1 MGALGGCYST
11 AAERD
16 TVPSFRRY
24 RGSRSAE
31 CRVPIATCGELLTWR
46 GSRAIFGMRGITW
59 PKKHARMGTSYTF
72 SGFFLTYFR
81 NETMA
86 KHTEEKAQPE
96 ALATFAAAARNKGVK
111 PVIQGATPETS
122 GKPGNWLPS
131 KKTRRTSNATG
142 DKKRVDAARAHHAK
156 TDKRAG

>member
-1 MGALGGCYST
+1 ML
-11 AAERD
+11 
-16 TVPSFRRY
+16 
-24 RGSRSAE
+24 
-31 CRVPIATCGELLTWR
+31 
-46 GSRAIFGMRGITW
+46 GITW

-111 PVIQGATPETS
+111 PAIQGATPETS
-122 GKPGNWLPS
+122 GKPGNLAAEQ
-131 KKTRRTSNATG
+131 KDAADINATG